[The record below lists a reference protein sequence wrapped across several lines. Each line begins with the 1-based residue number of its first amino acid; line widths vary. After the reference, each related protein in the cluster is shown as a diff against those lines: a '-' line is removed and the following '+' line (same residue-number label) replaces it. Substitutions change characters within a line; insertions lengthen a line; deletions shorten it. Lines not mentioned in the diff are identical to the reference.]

1 MDYCD
6 EKYSD
11 EVCEAS
17 NEARLP
23 TFDEVCEQENLCR
36 ERKAVEDDRSRLLL
50 AVSELGNL
58 RAEMEA
64 KMRAEMEDKM
74 RMEMETKMRMEME
87 DKMKMEMEDKMEKQK
102 QADEIEVLKNDKNQK
117 IMDDY
122 KRQRANYPTYDY
134 LPIYLK
140 FVQEN
145 KVIYST
151 CELVDHS
158 TGLGT
163 YRSYYWLYISDQRVG
178 VFCIST
184 TKLNK
189 VYLVEDKP
197 FYFFESDLTKEH
209 IHILDQIMDNSTWD
223 NYYNHEVSGEWNGGG
238 DSRTQKPISTLHRR
252 VIGWLSIIQSSRS
265 FGEGAAVNININ
277 ITSSHMRKFETVIR
291 LIPGGYK
298 NGSWRPLDGFFGVY
312 LDEKTMELSELI
324 PPII

>member
-36 ERKAVEDDRSRLLL
+36 EKKEVEEDRARLLL

-58 RAEMEA
+58 RMEMEA
-64 KMRAEMEDKM
+64 KMRMEI
-74 RMEMETKMRMEME
+74 ETKMRMEME
-87 DKMKMEMEDKMEKQK
+87 AKMRMEIEDKMEKQK
-102 QADEIEVLKNDKNQK
+102 QADEIEVLKNDKHQK
-117 IMDDY
+117 VMDDY

-151 CELVDHS
+151 FTTGDHS
-158 TGLGT
+158 TGFGT
-163 YRSYYWLYISDQRVG
+163 YKSYYWLYISDQRVG

-184 TKLNK
+184 KLDNK

-238 DSRTQKPISTLHRR
+238 DSRTKKPISSLHRR

-265 FGEGAAVNININ
+265 FGEESAAVN